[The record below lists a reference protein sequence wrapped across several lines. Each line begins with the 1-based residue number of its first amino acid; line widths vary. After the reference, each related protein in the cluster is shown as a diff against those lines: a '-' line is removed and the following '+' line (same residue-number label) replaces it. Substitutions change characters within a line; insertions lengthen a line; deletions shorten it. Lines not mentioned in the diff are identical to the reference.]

1 MQSLY
6 QSLPSIDKLI
16 STTIGLQLIDSYGHQ
31 AVVNQLRSI
40 LHEARFIIAKHNKLP
55 IFVSNDEAIYKKVRF
70 ELSQQQQVAMKKVH
84 NLTGTVL
91 HTNLG
96 RAPWSRAAQLAAI
109 DAMST
114 NVALEYDLNQGE
126 RSHRDQYISELLAKL
141 CGAEAACIVNNNAA
155 AVLLMLSALGK
166 NKEVIISRGELVEI
180 GGAFRIPDIME
191 QAGAQLIEV
200 GTTNRTHLKDYKE
213 KISEQTALLMKV
225 HTSNYQIMGF
235 THSVSEKELAQLAF
249 EKQIYTVADLGSGAL
264 TNLEEFGLPHEP
276 TVKDMLADGVDL
288 ISFSGDKLL
297 GGPQAGII
305 VGKKELIEQLQ
316 HHPLKRALRCDKVIL
331 SGLEATIRQYFFPEK
346 LSKMIP
352 TFNLLTLST
361 QELYQRA
368 EALQSILY
376 EKLSEDYHIEIAKS
390 EAQIGSGSQ
399 PTHRLP
405 SYAVTIMS
413 KVQKDTEILHLNRSF
428 KQLSQPI
435 IGRIESNKL
444 WLDVRSV
451 VDIDQLIQVIEEL

>member
-1 MQSLY
+1 
-6 QSLPSIDKLI
+6 
-16 STTIGLQLIDSYGHQ
+16 
-31 AVVNQLRSI
+31 
-40 LHEARFIIAKHNKLP
+40 
-55 IFVSNDEAIYKKVRF
+55 
-70 ELSQQQQVAMKKVH
+70 
-84 NLTGTVL
+84 
-91 HTNLG
+91 
-96 RAPWSRAAQLAAI
+96 
-109 DAMST
+109 
-114 NVALEYDLNQGE
+114 
-126 RSHRDQYISELLAKL
+126 
-141 CGAEAACIVNNNAA
+141 
-155 AVLLMLSALGK
+155 MLSALGK